1 MADLKTKTVLV
12 IDNGL
17 FVEMAV
23 SLSRS
28 FGRTLYYSPWE
39 GAFPTSNSM
48 LIGEGVP
55 GITRV
60 NSFWNIIDDIDLFV
74 FPDVYHGPLQVFLA
88 NRLGKRVWGGRM
100 GEDLELFRDASKKHL
115 AKLGIPIG
123 PYKVVRGLDSLRD
136 YLKANNNQYV
146 KISRTR
152 GDMETFAAKNYKL
165 IEPKLDEL
173 EHKLGAKKKIM
184 EFVVEAAIDNAVEI
198 GYDGFTIDGQYAR
211 NAMWGIECKDEGLV
225 AQATTYDKLP
235 LQAREVNGKLSSTF
249 AALKYRGFFSS
260 EIRVTKD
267 GTGYMIDPCARAGS
281 PPSELYQMM
290 VTNWAD
296 IIWNG
301 AEGVLVEPKFAAPWG
316 AELLLL
322 SSWAD
327 KNWQA
332 IEFPPAI
339 RPHVK
344 LRNLTIIEGR
354 YYVVPQH
361 VGLPEIGAVVALG
374 SSMDQAISNVG
385 RIAEQVKGYY
395 VDVKASCLDTIKD
408 EFAKVQALSNQTK
421 PKVKETV

>member
-1 MADLKTKTVLV
+1 MAAT
-12 IDNGL
+12 
-17 FVEMAV
+17 
-23 SLSRS
+23 LSPY
-28 FGRTLYYSPWE
+28 FGKTLYFSEWV
-39 GAFPTSNSM
+39 GAFPHSNTL

-88 NRLGKRVWGGRM
+88 NRLGKRVWGSRM

-136 YLKANNNQYV
+136 YLKSNNNQYV

-152 GDMETFAAKNYKL
+152 GDMETFHARNYKN

-184 EFVVEAAIDNAVEI
+184 EFIVEAAINPAVEL
-198 GYDGFTIDGQYAR
+198 GYDGFTIDGQFA
-211 NAMWGIECKDEGLV
+211 NNSMWGIECKDEGLI

-235 LQAREVNGKLSSTF
+235 RQAIETNEKLASTF
-249 AALKYRGFFSS
+249 KALQYRGFFSS
-260 EIRVTKD
+260 ELRITPD
-267 GTGYMIDPCARAGS
+267 GTGYMIDPCTRAGS

-296 IIWNG
+296 IIWYG
-301 AEGVLVEPKFAAPWG
+301 AEGILVEPKFAAQYG

-332 IEFPPAI
+332 IDFPPSI

-344 LRNLTIIEGR
+344 FRNLTIIEGR

-374 SSMDQAISNVG
+374 SSIDQAIANV
-385 RIAEQVKGYY
+385 RRLSDQVKGYY
-395 VDVKASCLDTIKD
+395 VNVNDGCMDTIKED
-408 EFAKVQALSNQTK
+408 FAKALALSK
-421 PKVKETV
+421 PKLKETA